1 MRESAILVETSI
13 IFVESDGTT
22 IVENGQT
29 VLFDLGEDKRAAVV
43 CKIHMQPHADSQVEV

>member
-22 IVENGQT
+22 IVDNGQA
-29 VLFDLGEDKRAAVV
+29 VLFDLSEDKRAAVV
-43 CKIHMQPHADSQVEV
+43 CKIHMQSHADSQVEV